1 MTEERLGD
9 VSGGDSTEAYSD
21 KDTDQRSS
29 PEVTKTKSSFAPE
42 SPEIVSVDEGGYAVQ
57 KNSGSTDSRPESPK
71 YQPEQNHFLI
81 EGPSGT
87 VSLPFSLKANRPPLE
102 VLKKIFPNQK
112 PTVLEL
118 ILKGCGGDLVS
129 AVEVLLSSRSSLG
142 GGDRTSA
149 ESEGLVL
156 PSNGHLFEHTLSSYP
171 ISSSKWSVG
180 SAFRVPDSLRFS
192 ADTSNVVPNPLAVP
206 LQHPFPQPPR
216 YPLMLRNTLA
226 RNQSSPFL
234 PNDVTLWNT
243 MTLQQQ
249 YQLRSQYV
257 SPFSANSATVFR
269 SSPVLPTRPS
279 EDPRISLQED
289 GCPIVAKQP
298 IYTEDDYDER
308 SDSSDSRILNTSSW
322 SPNLDTVNLRAWKQ
336 SGLQQEA
343 YSEREK
349 HCDVIGLPALTSA
362 KGSRAVGGDICVDP
376 QRSSSVFLFR
386 KLSRTPKC
394 ARCRNHGVVSCLKG
408 HKRFCRWRDC
418 QCANCLL
425 VVERQRVMAA
435 QVALRRQQATEDKK
449 GHTGKQAN
457 FERRTVYQRHVRT
470 PSLLAKSILEVLL
483 GFYLYLCVHSGSPL
497 ENRNAPVVVIKTII
511 FSLQGYR
518 PIPAEPYLG
527 GNSSLPPPVSDRMRK
542 RRAFADKELE
552 NIMLE
557 REYKEREM
565 MEATQAAAFFLPNRM
580 VHGPEYNSYKSFNPH
595 QLEASSKEFCGF
607 LPTCLD
613 LTMQYSGSGNMEL
626 ISSNLSVATTYRQY
640 PLPSRFL
647 VWPKCGPL
655 NDALLYQQ
663 CLLNATTVQSLKPG
677 VVWDNKASH
686 GQDFPTSE
694 HDITL
699 SKNENTLHH
708 PHVQELETPQNEL
721 QNISR
726 EAHER
731 SAFSSPKRTFSQISG
746 KDPTVHQDPP
756 LNKINKGS
764 NKQHLLLPPSSKY
777 SPFHS
782 LFQQTLHNKSGSELK
797 TTFDEASKKY
807 RECTFRENQKYK
819 FSIDRYAKD
828 FLETKQVVTKLST
841 NEPLPFSVE
850 SILKRP
856 SSMVTNVSQ

>member
-1 MTEERLGD
+1 MPLLRASAALSD
-9 VSGGDSTEAYSD
+9 AWLWKRAGG
-21 KDTDQRSS
+21 
-29 PEVTKTKSSFAPE
+29 
-42 SPEIVSVDEGGYAVQ
+42 EGGSRGARAMAEGQQVGPAVDAWEIDVE
-57 KNSGSTDSRPESPK
+57 SLEEPE
-71 YQPEQNHFLI
+71 
-81 EGPSGT
+81 
-87 VSLPFSLKANRPPLE
+87 
-102 VLKKIFPNQK
+102 
-112 PTVLEL
+112 
-118 ILKGCGGDLVS
+118 
-129 AVEVLLSSRSSLG
+129 
-142 GGDRTSA
+142 
-149 ESEGLVL
+149 
-156 PSNGHLFEHTLSSYP
+156 
-171 ISSSKWSVG
+171 
-180 SAFRVPDSLRFS
+180 
-192 ADTSNVVPNPLAVP
+192 
-206 LQHPFPQPPR
+206 QPPR
-216 YPLMLRNTLA
+216 APSLQAAGDDDEEDDNQGDDDDDGEEDEEEAGAAGGCLLR
-226 RNQSSPFL
+226 L
-234 PNDVTLWNT
+234 PGLP
-243 MTLQQQ
+243 QP
-249 YQLRSQYV
+249 QLV
-257 SPFSANSATVFR
+257 SPSPSA
-269 SSPVLPTRPS
+269 
-279 EDPRISLQED
+279 EE
-289 GCPIVAKQP
+289 G
-298 IYTEDDYDER
+298 
-308 SDSSDSRILNTSSW
+308 
-322 SPNLDTVNLRAWKQ
+322 
-336 SGLQQEA
+336 G
-343 YSEREK
+343 
-349 HCDVIGLPALTSA
+349 
-362 KGSRAVGGDICVDP
+362 VGGGEQPV
-376 QRSSSVFLFR
+376 R

-457 FERRTVYQRHVRT
+457 FERRTVYQRHIRT
-470 PSLLAKSILEVLL
+470 PSLLAKSILE
-483 GFYLYLCVHSGSPL
+483 
-497 ENRNAPVVVIKTII
+497 
-511 FSLQGYR
+511 GYR

-677 VVWDNKASH
+677 VAWDNKASH

-708 PHVQELETPQNEL
+708 PHVRELETPQNEL

-756 LNKINKGS
+756 LNKINKES

-782 LFQQTLHNKSGSELK
+782 LFQQTLHSKSGSELK
-797 TTFDEASKKY
+797 TSFDEASKKY

-828 FLETKQVVTKLST
+828 FLDTKQVVTKLST

>member
-1 MTEERLGD
+1 MAEGQQVVSATDAWEIDVESLEELDELERPLPAQRAPRLQA
-9 VSGGDSTEAYSD
+9 GGDDEEEDDEDDEDEECEEDEAD
-21 KDTDQRSS
+21 
-29 PEVTKTKSSFAPE
+29 A
-42 SPEIVSVDEGGYAVQ
+42 GAAG
-57 KNSGSTDSRPESPK
+57 
-71 YQPEQNHFLI
+71 
-81 EGPSGT
+81 
-87 VSLPFSLKANRPPLE
+87 E
-102 VLKKIFPNQK
+102 VLRQPALPQ
-112 PTVLEL
+112 PQ
-118 ILKGCGGDLVS
+118 LVS
-129 AVEVLLSSRSSLG
+129 AATPDDEDDEDEECEEDEADAGAAGEVLRQPAL
-142 GGDRTSA
+142 
-149 ESEGLVL
+149 
-156 PSNGHLFEHTLSSYP
+156 
-171 ISSSKWSVG
+171 
-180 SAFRVPDSLRFS
+180 
-192 ADTSNVVPNPLAVP
+192 
-206 LQHPFPQPPR
+206 PQP
-216 YPLMLRNTLA
+216 
-226 RNQSSPFL
+226 
-234 PNDVTLWNT
+234 
-243 MTLQQQ
+243 
-249 YQLRSQYV
+249 QLV
-257 SPFSANSATVFR
+257 SSATPAEERGVGAG
-269 SSPVLPTRPS
+269 
-279 EDPRISLQED
+279 E
-289 GCPIVAKQP
+289 QP
-298 IYTEDDYDER
+298 I
-308 SDSSDSRILNTSSW
+308 
-322 SPNLDTVNLRAWKQ
+322 
-336 SGLQQEA
+336 
-343 YSEREK
+343 
-349 HCDVIGLPALTSA
+349 
-362 KGSRAVGGDICVDP
+362 
-376 QRSSSVFLFR
+376 R

-470 PSLLAKSILEVLL
+470 PSLLAKSILE
-483 GFYLYLCVHSGSPL
+483 
-497 ENRNAPVVVIKTII
+497 
-511 FSLQGYR
+511 GYR

-580 VHGPEYNSYKSFNPH
+580 VHGTEYNSYKTFNPH
-595 QLEASSKEFCGF
+595 QLEATSKEFCGF

-663 CLLNATTVQSLKPG
+663 CLLNATAVQSLKPG
-677 VVWDNKASH
+677 IVWDNKASH
-686 GQDFPTSE
+686 SQDFPTSE

-699 SKNENTLHH
+699 SKNENTFHH

-721 QNISR
+721 QNIPQES
-726 EAHER
+726 HER
-731 SAFSSPKRTFSQISG
+731 SAFSSPRRTFSQISG
-746 KDPTVHQDPP
+746 KDPVVPQDQS
-756 LNKINKGS
+756 LNKISKE
-764 NKQHLLLPPSSKY
+764 HLLLPSLSKY

-782 LFQQTLHNKSGSELK
+782 LFQQTLHSKSGSELK
-797 TTFDEASKKY
+797 TTFDGASKKY

-828 FLETKQVVTKLST
+828 FLGTKQAVTKLSA